1 MLFGE
6 PSYLHLFWFLIPL
19 IFFMA
24 WGLKKK
30 KQLTA
35 NFCGNPLLSRLIHPE
50 VEKQHRIQTIFIILA
65 ILFLLFALTRPRWG
79 YHWEDLHQQGV
90 DVIVALDVSN
100 SMLAEDIKP
109 NRLERAKRKISDLL
123 DMLEGD
129 RIGLVAFAGT
139 SFVQCPLTLDYGAAR
154 IFLSAIDTQLIPVQ
168 GTAIGN
174 AITTSAKAFRTQD
187 KKSKA
192 LILITDGEDQT
203 GKALSAAK
211 SAKDQGVKIYTIGI
225 GGEIGAPIPNPSDK
239 GGFRKNQKG
248 EVILSKLDEITLQKI
263 ALETGGSYVRSVTG
277 DIDLKTIYKD
287 QIKKHIEKKELK
299 LERRKIW
306 QERFQWFIFIGL
318 IFLVLEAYWD
328 ERKSL
333 KRSEI

>member
-1 MLFGE
+1 MRFGE
-6 PSYLHLFWFLIPL
+6 PVYFHLLWGLIPL
-19 IFFMA
+19 IIFML
-24 WGLKKK
+24 WGMKKK
-30 KQLTA
+30 MQLTLK
-35 NFCGNPLLSRLIHPE
+35 FCSPSLLSRLVNPGVKKRQH
-50 VEKQHRIQTIFIILA
+50 KQIIFVFLA
-65 ILFLLFALTRPRWG
+65 VLFLLLAVTRPRWG
-79 YHWEDLHQQGV
+79 YHWEDLHQRGV

-123 DMLEGD
+123 NMLEGD

-139 SFVQCPLTLDYGAAR
+139 SFVQCPLTLDYSAAR

-174 AITTSAKAFRTQD
+174 AIETSVKAFRTLD

-203 GKALSAAK
+203 GNALSAAK
-211 SAKDQGVKIYTIGI
+211 SARSQGVKIYTIGI
-225 GGEIGAPIPNPSDK
+225 GGEIGAPLPNPSGD
-239 GGFRKNQKG
+239 GGFRKNQQG
-248 EVILSKLDEITLQKI
+248 EVILSKLDETTLQKI
-263 ALETGGSYVRSVTG
+263 ALATGGSYVRSVTG

-299 LERRKIW
+299 SERRKIW
-306 QERFQWFIFIGL
+306 QERFQWFIFVAL
-318 IFLVLEAYWD
+318 FFLVIETCLA
-328 ERKSL
+328 ERKPL
-333 KRSEI
+333 PDQ

>member
-1 MLFGE
+1 MRFGE
-6 PSYLHLFWFLIPL
+6 PSYLHLLWALIPL
-19 IFFMA
+19 IFFMV

-30 KQLTA
+30 QQLIEK
-35 NFCGNPLLSRLIHPE
+35 FCGTPQLSSQVHSGI
-50 VEKQHRIQTIFIILA
+50 EKRHQTKSVFIFIAVIF
-65 ILFLLFALTRPRWG
+65 LFLALTQPRWG
-79 YHWEDLHQQGV
+79 YHWEDLHQKGV
-90 DVIVALDVSN
+90 DVIVALDVSD

-123 DMLEGD
+123 DRMEGD

-139 SFVQCPLTLDYGAAR
+139 SFVQCPLTLDYSAAR

-174 AITTSAKAFRTQD
+174 AITTSTKAFRTQD

-203 GKALSAAK
+203 GQALSAAK
-211 SAKDQGVKIYTIGI
+211 AAKKQGVKIYTIGI
-225 GGEIGAPIPNPSDK
+225 GGEIGAPLPNPSAN
-239 GGFRKNQKG
+239 GGFRKNQQG
-248 EVILSKLDEITLQKI
+248 EVILSKLDETTLQKI

-277 DIDLKTIYKD
+277 DIDLKTIYND

-299 LERRKIW
+299 SERRKIW

-318 IFLVLEAYWD
+318 FILALETY
-328 ERKSL
+328 L
-333 KRSEI
+333 SEKKPLQKP

>member
-1 MLFGE
+1 MRFGE
-6 PSYLHLFWFLIPL
+6 PTYLHLLWFLIPF
-19 IFFMA
+19 IFFMV

-35 NFCGNPLLSRLIHPE
+35 NFCGNPLLSRLVHSGI
-50 VEKQHRIQTIFIILA
+50 EKRHRTKTIFTVLA
-65 ILFLLFALTRPRWG
+65 ILFLLLALTGPRWG
-79 YHWEDLHQQGV
+79 FHWEELHHQGV

-100 SMLAEDIKP
+100 SMLAEDIRP

-123 DMLEGD
+123 DMMEGD
-129 RIGLVAFAGT
+129 RIGLIAFAGT

-174 AITTSAKAFRTQD
+174 AITTSIKAFRTQD

-203 GKALSAAK
+203 GKALASAK
-211 SAKDQGVKIYTIGI
+211 SAQTQGVKIYTIGI
-225 GGEIGAPIPNPSDK
+225 GGEIGAPLPNPSDQ
-239 GGFRKNQKG
+239 GGFRKNQQG

-287 QIKKHIEKKELK
+287 QIKKYIEKKELK
-299 LERRKIW
+299 SERRKIW
-306 QERFQWFIFIGL
+306 QERFQWFIFAGL
-318 IFLVLEAYWD
+318 IFLVLEACLA
-328 ERKSL
+328 ERKPM
-333 KRSEI
+333 KNQEI

>member
-1 MLFGE
+1 ML
-6 PSYLHLFWFLIPL
+6 S
-19 IFFMA
+19 
-24 WGLKKK
+24 
-30 KQLTA
+30 LT
-35 NFCGNPLLSRLIHPE
+35 
-50 VEKQHRIQTIFIILA
+50 Q
-65 ILFLLFALTRPRWG
+65 PRWG
-79 YHWEDLHQQGV
+79 YHWEDLHQRGV
-90 DVIVALDVSN
+90 DVIVALDVSS

-123 DMLEGD
+123 DMMEGD

-174 AITTSAKAFRTQD
+174 AIKTSVKAFRTQE

-203 GKALSAAK
+203 GKALAAAK
-211 SAKDQGVKIYTIGI
+211 SAGEQGVKIYTIGI
-225 GGEIGAPIPNPSDK
+225 GGEIGAPLPDLSGN
-239 GGFRKNQKG
+239 GGFRKNQQG
-248 EVILSKLDEITLQKI
+248 EVILSKLDETTLQKI

-277 DIDLKTIYKD
+277 DIDLKTIYQD

-299 LERRKIW
+299 SERRKIW
-306 QERFQWFIFIGL
+306 QERFQWFIFIAL
-318 IFLVLEAYWD
+318 IFLFTETYLSEKKPLE
-328 ERKSL
+328 K
-333 KRSEI
+333 SEI